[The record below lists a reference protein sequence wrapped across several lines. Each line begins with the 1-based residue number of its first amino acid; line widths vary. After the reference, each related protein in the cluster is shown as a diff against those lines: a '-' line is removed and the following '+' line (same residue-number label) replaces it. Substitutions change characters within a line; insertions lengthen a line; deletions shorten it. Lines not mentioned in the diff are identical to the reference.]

1 MSNSNRNRLNL
12 SAYEQGL
19 LAQDTLILSRAITL
33 LESKLESDQLLGD
46 QLLDRVMKY
55 TGNSIRIGVTGAG
68 GVGKSTFIEYFGQL
82 LVKKGKRLA
91 VLTIDP
97 SSQKSRGS
105 ILGDKTRMESL
116 SKDQNVF
123 IRPSP
128 NAQSLGGVGMRTRE
142 SILLCEAAGYDVVLV
157 ETVGV
162 GQSEF
167 IVNEMVDFFLLLVQ
181 PDSGDELQGIKRG
194 IMEMADAI
202 VMTKVDG
209 GLESKAEE
217 TKIALQNASQLLGV
231 RGDGWIPKVLLCSS
245 KNKRGLEE
253 IWQLIRDF
261 EQKMKAS
268 GYFNENRIHQRE
280 YWFYAYVQQI
290 LEARFYQ
297 NKDVKNKI
305 QDILPAI
312 KEGDFSPQSMAR
324 NLVNDFL
331 NQIVRD

>member
-1 MSNSNRNRLNL
+1 MSISDRKRLKL
-12 SAYEQGL
+12 SEYEQGL
-19 LAQDTLILSRAITL
+19 RAKDPMILSRAITL
-33 LESKLESDQLLGD
+33 LESKLEADQLLGD
-46 QLLDRVMKY
+46 QLLDRVMKF
-55 TGNSIRIGVTGAG
+55 TGKSIRIGVTGAG
-68 GVGKSTFIEYFGQL
+68 GVGKSTFIEHFGQL
-82 LVKKGKRLA
+82 LVQKGKRLA

-97 SSQKSRGS
+97 SSQKSKGS

-116 SKDQNVF
+116 SKEPNVF

-128 NAQSLGGVGMRTRE
+128 NAQSLGGVGARTRE

-202 VMTKVDG
+202 VLTKVDEG
-209 GLESKAEE
+209 QESKAEE

-231 RGDGWIPKVLLCSS
+231 REDGWMPKVLLCSS
-245 KNKRGLEE
+245 KNKSGLDE
-253 IWQLIRDF
+253 IWQLIEDF

-268 GYFNENRIHQRE
+268 GYFDENRIHQRE

-297 NKDVKNKI
+297 NNDVKEKI
-305 QDILPAI
+305 QNILPSI

-324 NLVNDFL
+324 NLVNDFFKP
-331 NQIVRD
+331 NK